1 MSEEKQP
8 FDKKAYDHEYN
19 KAKRGHILFE
29 YAIEKDYKARI
40 RTLAARQKLSV
51 NGWIAQA
58 IEEKLARESDPA
70 SDHWRKLFCKRYAT
84 ACCSKLRT
92 PMKPNAGCEH

>member
-1 MSEEKQP
+1 MLRGDRMSEEKQP

-40 RTLAARQKLSV
+40 RTLAAQQKLSV

-70 SDHWRKLFCKRYAT
+70 SDH
-84 ACCSKLRT
+84 
-92 PMKPNAGCEH
+92 